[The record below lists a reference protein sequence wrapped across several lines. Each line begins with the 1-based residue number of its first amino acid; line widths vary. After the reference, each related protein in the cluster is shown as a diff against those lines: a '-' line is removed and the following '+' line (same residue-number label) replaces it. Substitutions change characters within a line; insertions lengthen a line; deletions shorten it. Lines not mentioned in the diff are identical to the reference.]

1 MVKIKRRCDNCRQEY
16 WVRLIRVYVLKEHQ
30 CGDCK
35 GTLKPVGNGYFC
47 PKCKTTWNKDD
58 PKVITQIR
66 GSSSKLETINKWK
79 EENAEIEKV
88 NVPEKRFCQR
98 CRNMASIM
106 ENMQK
111 NKQRGGKVAEI
122 PADKYPESDIL
133 KYEIQRK
140 VQEEYRIQEEKRMK
154 EKREAEVKAKLLK
167 KTSEELLKKE
177 KKNDIETD
185 KTIDKKD

>member
-1 MVKIKRRCDNCRQEY
+1 MVKIKRRCDNCRREY

-35 GTLKPVGNGYFC
+35 STLKPVGNGYFC

-122 PADKYPESDIL
+122 PADKYPETDII

-140 VQEEYRIQEEKRMK
+140 IQEEYRIQEEKRMK
-154 EKREAEVKAKLLK
+154 EEREAKAKAKLLQ
-167 KTSEELLKKE
+167 
-177 KKNDIETD
+177 
-185 KTIDKKD
+185 KTIEGAK